1 MKESLYAINLNR
13 ETFDLLQDVR
23 GELTASLGFKPTNG
37 QVIRHLIALYFNE
50 TEWPTACR

>member
-23 GELTASLGFKPTNG
+23 GELTASLGFEPTNG
-37 QVIRHLIALYFNE
+37 QVVRHLIALYFNE
-50 TEWPTACR
+50 TE

>member
-23 GELTASLGFKPTNG
+23 GDLTESLGFKPTNG
-37 QVIRHLIALYFNE
+37 QVIRHLIALYLKPE
-50 TEWPTACR
+50 